1 MSVFPTPWTETYRSL
16 GIGGLTLS
24 NLPDLTLS
32 DYVREHARRLGE
44 REALVFLGQS
54 LSYADLDRLADRFAG
69 ALLASGCQPGEV
81 LGIHLPNTPQLVVA
95 LVAAARIGVVVTCI
109 SPITSAQECIA
120 QAQDARLKVLLTSDD
135 ALQTL
140 VPTLVA
146 SVPSLSL
153 VLLSTP
159 TELLADGP
167 KAFSS
172 APIQQAHVHGFAAL
186 LQQADPS
193 PALPS
198 HVPADAVLYVMY
210 TGGTTGMPKGAR
222 LSSRNMLVTRAQLEP
237 FFRLRD
243 GAEIVASAFPVF
255 HIGGLTVLLN
265 ALCTAS
271 TFVLIPNPRDVE
283 HLCDEMEKRPPTILA
298 ALPTLLQ
305 VLVTRPSFSALD
317 FSALRLVI
325 SGAAPLVESEVEK
338 LEVVIGRGKICDVYG
353 MTETAGVQTINPS
366 ARFKPGFVGVPVPGT
381 DVRVVNEAFED
392 VAAGEPGEIVVSG
405 PQVMHSYVNTPE
417 ETRTALQTIDGR
429 VWVHT
434 GDVGAFDGEGYLKI
448 FDRSKDMLIVGG
460 FKVFSVEVENQLRD
474 LPFIEGCALVG
485 RADLARPGNDVV
497 HLYVQR
503 VAGDAVSQE
512 EREHELLAFC
522 RASLAPYKVP
532 KEIHFVDSLPL
543 TRVGKVD
550 KRALRSAR

>member
-1 MSVFPTPWTETYRSL
+1 MSSFPTPWTETYRSL
-16 GIGGLTLS
+16 GIGGLDLS
-24 NLPDLTLS
+24 NVPDLTLS
-32 DYVREHARRLGE
+32 DYVRMHARRLGE

-69 ALLASGCQPGEV
+69 ALLAYGCQPGEV
-81 LGIHLPNTPQLVVA
+81 LGIHLPNVPQLVVA

-109 SPITSAQECIA
+109 SPLTSPQECVA
-120 QAQDARLKVLLTSDD
+120 QAQDARVKVLLTSED
-135 ALQTL
+135 ALQAL

-146 SVPSLSL
+146 SVQSLSL

-159 TELLADGP
+159 TELLAQGP
-167 KAFSS
+167 KAS
-172 APIQQAHVHGFAAL
+172 ASAALQRVQVRGFAAL
-186 LQQADPS
+186 LGEASPT

-210 TGGTTGMPKGAR
+210 TGGTTGLPKGAR
-222 LSSRNMLVTRAQLEP
+222 LSSRNVLVTRAQLDP

-243 GAEIVASAFPVF
+243 GAEVVASAFPIF

-265 ALCTAS
+265 ALCTGS

-298 ALPTLLQ
+298 AVPTLLQ
-305 VLVTRPSFSALD
+305 MLVTRPSFSALD
-317 FSALRLVI
+317 FSSLRLVV

-353 MTETAGVQTINPS
+353 MTESAGVQTVNPPT
-366 ARFKPGFVGVPVPGT
+366 RFKPGTVGVPVPGT

-392 VAAGEPGEIVVSG
+392 AAPGEPGEIVVAG
-405 PQVMHSYVNTPE
+405 PQVMHSYVGTPE
-417 ETRTALQTIDGR
+417 ETRTTLQTVDGR
-429 VWVHT
+429 TWVHT
-434 GDVGAFDGEGYLKI
+434 GDVGAFDAEGYLTI

-460 FKVFSVEVENQLRD
+460 FKVFSVEVENQLSD
-474 LPFIEGCALVG
+474 LPFIESCALVG

-503 VAGDAVSQE
+503 VAGDSVPQQ
-512 EREHELLAFC
+512 EREQELLAFC

-532 KEIHFVDSLPL
+532 KEVHFLDTLPL